1 MSYKNLLPELSLA
14 DIWAS
19 KKIAKDWSKV
29 EQTLE
34 DLGIPDE
41 TGGVNPGDRRAI
53 YYLMRHFKPKRVLET
68 GTHIGASTIYT
79 AAALE
84 PDASMTTVDILDVNS
99 EQKKNWLK
107 YKTERSP
114 AAMVRSLGLDNK
126 VEFIVGKSLDYLP
139 SAGMFDFIFLDGDH
153 SAPTVHNEIP
163 LALEHLNPGGAIL
176 LHDYFPNNEPIWKTH
191 PQKMIRGPYLAVE
204 QLRSEGLRI
213 RALPLGE
220 LPWPTTLNSSLT
232 SLAILVRD

>member
-19 KKIAKDWSKV
+19 KDIAKDWSKV
-29 EQTLE
+29 EQPLE

-99 EQKKNWLK
+99 EEKKNWLK

-114 AAMVRSLGLDNK
+114 AAMLRSLGLENK
-126 VEFIVGKSLDYLP
+126 VEFVVGKSLDYLP

-153 SAPTVHNEIP
+153 GAPTVHDEIP

-176 LHDYFPNNEPIWKTH
+176 LHDYFPNGEPIWVDYWAKV
-191 PQKMIRGPYLAVE
+191 IDGPYLAVE

-213 RALPLGE
+213 RAVPLGE
-220 LPWPTTLNSSLT
+220 LPWPTTLKTNLT
-232 SLAILVRD
+232 SLAILLQD